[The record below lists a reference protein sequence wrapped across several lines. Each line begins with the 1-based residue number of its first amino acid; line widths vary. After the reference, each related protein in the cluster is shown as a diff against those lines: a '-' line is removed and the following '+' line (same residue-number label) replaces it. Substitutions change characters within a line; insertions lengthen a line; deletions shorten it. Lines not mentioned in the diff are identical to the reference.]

1 MLIKA
6 IILRP
11 GHAPKITEIE
21 DELRT
26 YQKIVDGYIEP
37 VTIGNEL
44 VALVN
49 EEGKLLGM
57 SPNFSIGYTT
67 IVGPA
72 VIVRDRGDVT
82 YESLTDKQIDEALQI
97 YEEGKHAL

>member
-1 MLIKA
+1 MIKA
-6 IILRP
+6 IILKP
-11 GHAPKITEIE
+11 GQTPKITEIE
-21 DELRT
+21 DDLLT
-26 YQKIVDGYIEP
+26 YQKIVDGYIEA
-37 VTIGNEL
+37 VHIGNEIT
-44 VALVN
+44 AIVN

-72 VIVRDRGDVT
+72 VIVRDRGDVC

-97 YEEGKHAL
+97 YEEGRYA

>member
-6 IILRP
+6 VILKP

-21 DELRT
+21 DDLLT

-37 VTIGNEL
+37 IHIGHEIT
-44 VALVN
+44 ALVN
-49 EEGKLLGM
+49 EDGRLLGM
-57 SPNFSIGYTT
+57 TPNFSIGYTT

-72 VIVRDRGDVT
+72 VVVRDRGDVC
-82 YESLTDKQIDEALQI
+82 YESLTPNQINEVVQI
-97 YEEGKHAL
+97 FNEGQVR